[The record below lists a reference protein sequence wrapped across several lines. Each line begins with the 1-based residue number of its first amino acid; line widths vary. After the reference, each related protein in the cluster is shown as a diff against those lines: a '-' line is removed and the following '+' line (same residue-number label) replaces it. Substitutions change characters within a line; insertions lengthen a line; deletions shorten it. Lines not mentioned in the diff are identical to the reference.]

1 VTAPS
6 QDSVCRAASLED
18 HTARPAP
25 HVAEQSG
32 PRIKIASGGALPLGA
47 WVRAGDHIG
56 VVRGH
61 YRASAVAELTFELS
75 ASAVWGPIRTAAL
88 VGAPVVPLD
97 EVTWHDLQAS
107 QFEDAFAIG
116 HIRQDHVDC
125 QALLPDPSSART
137 IVVGSSGSG
146 KSTAMNAA
154 IIEWRNDL
162 ARRGVPT
169 SDRPAVVVFDAHGDA
184 LGRVR
189 DRKDR
194 QRPSLVHCLAEQPII
209 ISRGGL
215 RCRARDLPAPILLR
229 AVGDLTP
236 AQKRWADTYVIN
248 DEDHQPLEHLI
259 LKKHEPRWPD
269 HFPEF
274 AADGELSKSTRDSL
288 VTLRA
293 KILSVLSPPLFS
305 LDAESTWRPFIQKI
319 HDGRTVIVD
328 VSSFP
333 LSQQPLVVILTV
345 KTILREAED
354 CLRSGRPIKPV
365 LIVLDEAHRLKEALK
380 EFCTAAVE
388 GRKFRVGL
396 LVGSQRIAHFP
407 EDLLT
412 QATNAF
418 VMRSEGKDGQAAVAR
433 WPELKPVAAELG
445 RLQPGAGF
453 FISKNIAWPLAFRQP
468 TIIRARQVTR

>member
-1 VTAPS
+1 MTAEL
-6 QDSVCRAASLED
+6 RAASAED
-18 HTARPAP
+18 ASRDERDSRPAP
-25 HVAEQSG
+25 HVVEQSG
-32 PRIKIASGGALPLGA
+32 PRIKIASGGALALGA

-61 YRASAVAELTFELS
+61 YRSSAVADLLFERS
-75 ASAVWGPIRTAAL
+75 AGAVWGPIRTAAP
-88 VGAPVVPLD
+88 VGAAVAPLD
-97 EVTWHDLQAS
+97 ESTWQSLQGS

-116 HIRQDHVDC
+116 HVRQDHVTC
-125 QALLPDPSSART
+125 QALLPDPSAART

-154 IIEWRNDL
+154 VVEWRNDL
-162 ARRGVPT
+162 ARRRVPQAE
-169 SDRPAVVVFDAHGDA
+169 RPAVVVFDAHGDA

-189 DRKDR
+189 DRRDR
-194 QRPSLVHCLAEQPII
+194 QRPSLVHCLEEHPIV

-215 RCRARDLPAPILLR
+215 RCRARDLPAPMLLR
-229 AVGDLTP
+229 AVGDLTA
-236 AQKRWADTYVIN
+236 AQKRWADTYVID
-248 DEDHQPLEHLI
+248 DEDHQPIEHLV

-274 AADGELSKSTRDSL
+274 AADGELSKATRDSL

-293 KILSVLSPPLFS
+293 KILAVLAPPLFS
-305 LDAESTWRPFIQKI
+305 LDAESTWGPFIRKI
-319 HDGRTVIVD
+319 DDGRTVIVD

-345 KTILREAED
+345 KTILRNAED
-354 CLRSGRPIKPV
+354 RLRSGRPVKPV
-365 LIVLDEAHRLKEALK
+365 LIVLDEAHRMKAALR

-407 EDLLT
+407 DDLLT

-418 VMRSEGKDGQAAVAR
+418 VMRSEGKDGLAAVAR

-453 FISKNIAWPLAFRQP
+453 FISRNIAWPVAFRQP
-468 TIIRARQVTR
+468 AIIRGLRERP